1 MCCNRTHTGTPVVG
15 VVAAFFYG
23 IAALLRGL
31 WWLLTCAIAPAVIVA
46 VVLAY
51 RWTTGAPLRAGRG
64 GRERLLTRPLRAA
77 LQNLLTALA
86 VGILVNPAATL
97 AAILAAATITG
108 GTAVGLR
115 WRTKRRTGPR
125 RVKVTVGTPAGRPAP
140 IPAAAITAAAD
151 TLTWTEAQVHAQRR
165 AA

>member
-1 MCCNRTHTGTPVVG
+1 MCCNKTHAGTPVVG

-46 VVLAY
+46 LVLGY
-51 RWTTGAPLRAGRG
+51 RWTTGAPMRPGRR

-77 LQNLLTALA
+77 LQNLLTVLA
-86 VGILVNPAATL
+86 VGILANPTATL
-97 AAILAAATITG
+97 ATILTAATVTG
-108 GTAVGLR
+108 GTALALR

-125 RVKVTVGTPAGRPAP
+125 RVRVTVGTRAGRPATT
-140 IPAAAITAAAD
+140 PAAAITATAD
-151 TLTWTEAQVHAQRR
+151 TLTWTEAQVHAHRR